1 MRSVPLSVHAMGSD
15 LDHVRAWLLDGLQPE
30 NPRAVARHGQGV
42 MSIGGSSRDPH
53 SREQQ
58 YWRAKPQ
65 LAAYGVHAYGIDAA
79 FTFVKNFL
87 AVPAPL
93 HPARDGYNLP
103 AQSWSGKRLNKNASA
118 LPIA

>member
-1 MRSVPLSVHAMGSD
+1 VSVHATGSD
-15 LDHVRAWLLDGLQPE
+15 LDHIRAWLLGGLRPD

-42 MSIGGSSRDPH
+42 ITKGGSSRDPH
-53 SREQQ
+53 SGEQQ
-58 YWRAKPQ
+58 YWCAKPQ
-65 LAAYGVHAYGIDAA
+65 LAPYGVHAYGIDATSA
-79 FTFVKNFL
+79 FVKNFL

-93 HPARDGYNLP
+93 RQARGGYNLP